1 MRPLLILLL
10 ILSQLVADS
19 AFGQPTEGVY
29 ISSHDLRVGNLFAGR
44 TRIRDIFITKKMR
57 AAFLDSVYTKRNK
70 ILQVYGNDSL
80 RLWSDIRGEALISK
94 IAADGSDIYLGT
106 DSYQLQTRGVSKILL
121 IAQYSD
127 SLKWETHFQKLE
139 PSALDRSSNILPSE
153 GSHLRIVANDSTG
166 GEEIYLDFTG
176 EKNLIV
182 TGSEDDKRYTFNGR
196 WQGRWIGNYWFF
208 AFYDYHFDQIQL
220 YHFYA
225 QEGELMMGRTFG
237 KTLDL
242 DSVPSLFPITLSS
255 VDTLEHDE
263 REEIEQLITGSW
275 TAVNDPLFY
284 DTAIEFGFLSYQ
296 SFELDLE
303 SDGSFTSRSSG
314 SLLKYGDSIPLDD
327 SLSGKWEVS
336 STGKYISLNP
346 HDGPTHYLAIENLSS
361 DTLDAFY
368 IMKTLSEFPDYN
380 VYENRRVELRR

>member
-1 MRPLLILLL
+1 
-10 ILSQLVADS
+10 
-19 AFGQPTEGVY
+19 
-29 ISSHDLRVGNLFAGR
+29 
-44 TRIRDIFITKKMR
+44 MR
-57 AAFLDSVYTKRNK
+57 AAFLDSVYTKGDE
-70 ILQVYGNDSL
+70 ILEVYGIDSL
-80 RLWSDIRGEALISK
+80 RLWSDIRGEALKSVIST
-94 IAADGSDIYLGT
+94 DGSHTYLGT
-106 DSYQLQTRGVSKILL
+106 DTYRLQTLSPSKFLL
-121 IAQYSD
+121 IEQYSD
-127 SLKWETHFQKLE
+127 SLKWETYFQKLE
-139 PSALDRSSNILPSE
+139 PSSLDGSSNILPSE
-153 GSHLRIVANDSTG
+153 GAHLRILANDSTG
-166 GEEIYLDFTG
+166 GEEIYLDFRS

-196 WQGRWIGNYWFF
+196 WQGRLIGNYWFF

-237 KTLDL
+237 KTLEL
-242 DSVPSLFPITLSS
+242 DSVPSLFPITLSC
-255 VDTLEHDE
+255 VDTLEQDE

-303 SDGSFTSRSSG
+303 SDGSFTSGSSG

-336 STGKYISLNP
+336 STGKYICLYP
-346 HDGPTHYLAIENLSS
+346 HEGPTHYLAIENLSS
-361 DTLDAFY
+361 DTLDACY
-368 IMKTLSEFPDYN
+368 IMKTLSEFRVYN

>member
-303 SDGSFTSRSSG
+303 SDGSFTLRSSG

-346 HDGPTHYLAIENLSS
+346 DDGPTHYLAIENLSS
-361 DTLDAFY
+361 DTLDACY